1 MHQVDENENVSLQPL
16 QPLNFELKITTKLKV
31 ILAEGEK
38 FTSYEAANV
47 NNKVNSTQQ
56 SNND

>member
-1 MHQVDENENVSLQPL
+1 MMHQVDENENVSLQPL

-38 FTSYEAANV
+38 FTST
-47 NNKVNSTQQ
+47 KLRTSTTK
-56 SNND
+56 